1 MNKSLSKIIL
11 SSILGL
17 SSIAPISAFATHY
30 VLTQVTYSTNYE
42 ETILDSINSDTM
54 YSNISLLSKTPRV
67 AGTFQEDVAVTFIK
81 KQFES
86 YGYETEL
93 QSFTF
98 KDYTAPHTIELSVDH
113 MTKKIRPLALEYAV
127 DGDVSGE
134 VIDAGLGRVH
144 ELQDLDLTGK
154 IALLKRGEISFVDK
168 VKNVAAK
175 GALGV
180 IIYNHEPGN
189 IGGSLGSLQPT
200 SIPAVFLTKV
210 DGETLVN
217 HFKSSP
223 NSKTSI
229 KINGAKIGTNTSHNV
244 IATKKPIRHKKE
256 NKKVNDIL
264 IISSHHDSVA
274 AAPGANDNASGTS
287 ITLEL
292 ARVLKTIPT
301 ETEIRFITFGA
312 EEVGLV
318 GSAHYVEQL
327 PDEEISRIVANFNLD
342 MVGSKDAGD
351 LILQT
356 IDKKSNLVTELAQA
370 ASTKLNGKPTPYNQG
385 DSSDHVSFANAGI
398 PAALFIH
405 NPAEPWYHTAD
416 DTIDKISKAKLQ
428 DVAEIVS
435 LSVWN
440 QIRIDQQEK

>member
-1 MNKSLSKIIL
+1 MNKSIAKIVL

-17 SSIAPISAFATHY
+17 SSIVPISAFATHY

-42 ETILDSINSDTM
+42 ERILNSINSDTM

-67 AGTFQEDVAVTFIK
+67 AGTFQEEVAVTFIK
-81 KQFES
+81 KQFEA
-86 YGYETEL
+86 YGYDTEL

-113 MTKKIRPLALEYAV
+113 MTKTIQPLALEYAV
-127 DGDVSGE
+127 DGDVSAQ
-134 VIDAGLGRVH
+134 VMDAGLGRDH
-144 ELQDLDLTGK
+144 ELKGLDLTGK
-154 IALLKRGEISFVDK
+154 IALLKRGEISFVEK
-168 VKNVAAK
+168 VKNVTDK
-175 GALGV
+175 GAVGV
-180 IIYNHEPGN
+180 IMYNHEPGN
-189 IGGSLGSLQPT
+189 IGGSLGSLQST
-200 SIPAVFLTKV
+200 SIPSVFLTKA
-210 DGETLVN
+210 DGEMLVN
-217 HFKSSP
+217 HFKRSP
-223 NSKTSI
+223 SSKTSI
-229 KINGAKIGTNTSHNV
+229 KIIGAKIGTNTSHNV
-244 IATKKPIRHKKE
+244 IATKKPLN
-256 NKKVNDIL
+256 NKKNDNDIVV
-264 IISSHHDSVA
+264 ISSHHDSVA
-274 AAPGANDNASGTS
+274 VAPGANDNASGIS

-292 ARVLKTIPT
+292 ARILKTIPT

-327 PDEEISRIVANFNLD
+327 PKDEINRIVANFNLD

-356 IDKKSNLVTELAQA
+356 TNNKPNLVTDLAQA
-370 ASTKLNGKPTPYNQG
+370 ASTKLNGEPTPYNQG
-385 DSSDHVSFANAGI
+385 ESSDHVSFANVGI

-405 NPAEPWYHTAD
+405 NPTEPWYHTKD
-416 DTIDKISKAKLQ
+416 DTIEKISKEKLT

-440 QIRIDQQEK
+440 QIRLDQPEE